1 MINLVNMLTMFVVV
15 AATGALIKT
24 PQNAFGLQEDPIVL
38 ECASNS
44 SDIIWSYNATNISG
58 PGCAATD
65 PRFTTT
71 VDRNATGNYCSL
83 VVQGTNTSRLDGP
96 YGCSDGSVTAEAV
109 VVIIFGQY
117 SV

>member
-1 MINLVNMLTMFVVV
+1 MLVFLRSYSNNRQDFDWHSASRGPSAVAMFLLYHKIMINLVNMLTMFVVI

-58 PGCAATD
+58 PGCTATD
-65 PRFTTT
+65 PGLRRPWIETPPETT
-71 VDRNATGNYCSL
+71 AL
-83 VVQGTNTSRLDGP
+83 
-96 YGCSDGSVTAEAV
+96 
-109 VVIIFGQY
+109 
-117 SV
+117 